1 MARHPAP
8 GFTGP
13 LRFAGH
19 VCISLAA
26 QIVYECTAA
35 HADPGWS
42 YVLDSL
48 LVSFIAWFFVL
59 SLSGIDDGADIY
71 NQLRDQLG
79 VFVEPSVIH
88 SDIEIEGGDL

>member
-1 MARHPAP
+1 MFQMLTRQCGVVA
-8 GFTGP
+8 
-13 LRFAGH
+13 
-19 VCISLAA
+19 LAA
-26 QIVYECTAA
+26 V
-35 HADPGWS
+35 G
-42 YVLDSL
+42 V
-48 LVSFIAWFFVL
+48 FVL